1 MKESFPTPDM
11 THLVSIE
18 FSKVYEPS
26 GNEVIVLWMLISL
39 LEDTFLLLDAL
50 EDNFDEFKETKPTLV
65 LEVG

>member
-26 GNEVIVLWMLISL
+26 GNKKNLLSMFLIL

>member
-26 GNEVIVLWMLISL
+26 GKKLVFRNWLIL
-39 LEDTFLLLDAL
+39 HLEDTFLLLDAL
-50 EDNFDEFKETKPTLV
+50 EDNFDEFKRIKPTLV